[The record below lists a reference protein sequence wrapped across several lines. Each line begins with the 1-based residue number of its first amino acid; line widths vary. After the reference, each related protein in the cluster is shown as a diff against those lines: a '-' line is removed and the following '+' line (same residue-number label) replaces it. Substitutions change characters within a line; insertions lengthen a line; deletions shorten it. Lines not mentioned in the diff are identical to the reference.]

1 MSKTKNAAVA
11 TETAA
16 LAPDRNSQSG
26 PVPELPSDTTR
37 ALWAALRAN
46 PNRTTASLANIAGIG
61 QSTARRLLSQWE
73 SAGCAQSRTESDS
86 PRAPKSWTT
95 GAGAPATIEPD
106 PAPTAPADPVPAEP
120 TDAGPAEP
128 TDAGPAEPTD
138 AGPAE
143 PADPGAVS
151 PETAE
156 TVEPSPET
164 SETEPESATVS
175 ATELPALHSAEAR
188 ALWKALETHPG
199 STTADLAEMAAIGT
213 IAARHLL
220 TEWELAGAVWG
231 ATDPGKPRAGKRW
244 TAGAK
249 PEPSPAAPES
259 AATDPAATTPAEP
272 EPAPADPVTP
282 EPVVA
287 EPTAP
292 EPATPAELAA
302 PADPAPDTTPETA
315 VGAPTGDDPA
325 TVAPQPPA
333 AAHNGAAGDAEST
346 VERLPAG
353 ALRGQVEDF
362 LHENPG
368 KEFTPHQIGKAL
380 NRSSGA
386 VHNALVKLT
395 DGGTARQTSTAP
407 KKFTL
412 ASRI

>member
-16 LAPDRNSQSG
+16 PTPENGSRSV
-26 PVPELPSDTTR
+26 PVPRRDSTR
-37 ALWAALRAN
+37 ALWAALRAHPDN
-46 PNRTTASLANIAGIG
+46 TSAALADIAGIG
-61 QSTARRLLSQWE
+61 QSTARWLLTQWE
-73 SAGCAQSRTESDS
+73 TAGCAQSHTDPAS
-86 PRAPKSWTT
+86 PRAAKTWTQGT
-95 GAGAPATIEPD
+95 GTPATIEPD
-106 PAPTAPADPVPAEP
+106 PAPTAPADSGPAEHTDADPAEP
-120 TDAGPAEP
+120 T
-128 TDAGPAEPTD
+128 
-138 AGPAE
+138 
-143 PADPGAVS
+143 DPGAVS

-156 TVEPSPET
+156 PVGSTPET
-164 SETEPESATVS
+164 GEPAPESATVS
-175 ATELPALHSAEAR
+175 AAQVPALHSAEAR

-199 STTADLAEMAAIGT
+199 STTADLAEIAAIGT
-213 IAARHLL
+213 NAARHLL
-220 TEWELAGAVWG
+220 TEWELAGAVWA
-231 ATDPGKPRAGKRW
+231 ATDPGKPRAGKSW

-249 PEPSPAAPES
+249 PEPSPAPAAPES
-259 AATDPAATTPAEP
+259 VATTPAEP

-282 EPVVA
+282 EPAVA

-292 EPATPAELAA
+292 EPATPAEQAA
-302 PADPAPDTTPETA
+302 PADPAPDTTAETA
-315 VGAPTGDDPA
+315 AAAPTGDETA
-325 TVAPQPPA
+325 TVAPEPPA
-333 AAHNGAAGDAEST
+333 AAHNGAGGDAEST

-395 DGGTARQTSTAP
+395 DGGTASQTSTAP

-412 ASRI
+412 AS

>member
-16 LAPDRNSQSG
+16 PTPENGSRSV
-26 PVPELPSDTTR
+26 PVPRRDSTR
-37 ALWAALRAN
+37 ALWAALRAHPDN
-46 PNRTTASLANIAGIG
+46 TTAALADIAGIG
-61 QSTARRLLSQWE
+61 QSTARRLLTQWE
-73 SAGCAQSRTESDS
+73 TAGCAQSHTDPVS
-86 PRAPKSWTT
+86 PRAAKTWAQGT
-95 GAGAPATIEPD
+95 GTPATIEPD
-106 PAPTAPADPVPAEP
+106 PAPTDPGPAES

-128 TDAGPAEPTD
+128 T
-138 AGPAE
+138 
-143 PADPGAVS
+143 DPGAVS

-156 TVEPSPET
+156 PGEPSPET
-164 SETEPESATVS
+164 GDPTTESATDS
-175 ATELPALHSAEAR
+175 AAEVPALHSAEAR
-188 ALWKALETHPG
+188 ALWKTLETHPCN
-199 STTADLAEMAAIGT
+199 TTADLAEIAAIGT

-220 TEWELAGAVWG
+220 TEWELAGAVW
-231 ATDPGKPRAGKRW
+231 ATTDPGKPRAGKHW

-249 PEPSPAAPES
+249 PEPSPAAPE
-259 AATDPAATTPAEP
+259 AAATTPAEP
-272 EPAPADPVTP
+272 EPAPADPGTA
-282 EPVVA
+282 ESVVA

-292 EPATPAELAA
+292 EPATPAEQAA

-315 VGAPTGDDPA
+315 AAATPGDETA

-380 NRSSGA
+380 ARSSGA

-412 ASRI
+412 AS